1 MCTLLAKPKCF
12 DQDRTAQAPLKHRQ
26 QSFLKSEQ
34 LQTNSNS
41 TSKRPVVNTK
51 SKPQTSQESSRAA
64 RVCQYTAQGY
74 SGRLPG
80 LCLPASGLLPGLHG
94 RLHRRR
100 RLERCGLRPPRAALP
115 PVFPRA
121 AGAVEVQQAFPH
133 MYFNVYMSSLQEC
146 LSIHVHIHVLS
157 PLCSRSR
164 EDTPYI

>member
-1 MCTLLAKPKCF
+1 MTRARSPIHPTRRGRDLMCTFLANPKCF

-41 TSKRPVVNTK
+41 TSKRPVVSTK

-94 RLHRRR
+94 RLHRRG
-100 RLERCGLRPPRAALP
+100 RLERCGLRPPRR
-115 PVFPRA
+115 FPRFSPGRRA
-121 AGAVEVQQAFPH
+121 PWKCNKPSPTCISMYTCPH
-133 MYFNVYMSSLQEC
+133 FRSMCTYMC
-146 LSIHVHIHVLS
+146 
-157 PLCSRSR
+157 
-164 EDTPYI
+164 